1 MLTCM
6 HVHLW
11 CMCVYY
17 CTLLL
22 RFCNRP
28 DKMSYLPKGIYG
40 AWLLFFVSART
51 NKRRTSS
58 SSRGASCACE
68 RVCVC
73 VCERERVCV
82 YYKHQTY
89 TCWSVCMSIFDV
101 SNAKNTRKV
110 REVNLLLSLS
120 CMSLKKSNEQNNHR
134 PPPNGRPK
142 VNQS

>member
-1 MLTCM
+1 MLTFM

-51 NKRRTSS
+51 NKRHHHHRAVHLV
-58 SSRGASCACE
+58 RE
-68 RVCVC
+68 RECVYVCV
-73 VCERERVCV
+73 
-82 YYKHQTY
+82 
-89 TCWSVCMSIFDV
+89 
-101 SNAKNTRKV
+101 
-110 REVNLLLSLS
+110 
-120 CMSLKKSNEQNNHR
+120 
-134 PPPNGRPK
+134 
-142 VNQS
+142 